1 MSIVR
6 IVRFLAIKNIEN
18 RAYFTIWIN
27 DCQNQSPLY
36 KLHKDYPLL
45 MTSTRNPRSF
55 KMINHG
61 LIEIRHDLVN
71 TNNEKII

>member
-1 MSIVR
+1 MEPLITELLPDKMKYVLLDSGIFVKYLG
-6 IVRFLAIKNIEN
+6 IS
-18 RAYFTIWIN
+18 
-27 DCQNQSPLY
+27 QSPLY

-61 LIEIRHDLVN
+61 FIEIRHGVAKIND
-71 TNNEKII
+71 EKII